1 MVSLQI
7 LFKNDELL
15 AVAKP
20 SGLPSQGTRDPRRPS
35 LDVVLRQQLSLEE
48 LYPVHRLD
56 VGTSGVM
63 LWALN
68 AEAARELSEGVQSRS
83 WTKVYWALV
92 TRQSPAS
99 PGSRP
104 KPASSAWP
112 ADLWRVE
119 NHLKLTRSSLRDSK
133 KSARKV
139 SLNLPTRSGG
149 QKAITDF
156 RCLLSSGRSALIE
169 ARPLTGR
176 THQIRTHLASSHMPI
191 LGDEAYGG
199 EPASRLMLHAYQLRW
214 PWRGQLMEIFAA
226 PPEEFQLEAEAR
238 GLDLNGKSC

>member
-35 LDVVLRQQLSLEE
+35 LDVVLKQQLSLQE

-68 AEAARELSEGVQSRS
+68 SEVARELSESLQSRS

-92 TRQSPAS
+92 TRQGTS
-99 PGSRP
+99 PGSHP
-104 KPASSAWP
+104 KNAPSNWP
-112 ADLWRVE
+112 TDLWRVE
-119 NHLKLTRSSLRDSK
+119 NHLKLKRSSLRDGQNGV
-133 KSARKV
+133 RKV
-139 SLNLPTRSGG
+139 HLNLPTRSGG
-149 QKAITDF
+149 QKAVTDF

-176 THQIRTHLASSHMPI
+176 THQIRTHLASSHTPI
-191 LGDEAYGG
+191 LGDDAYGG

-214 PWRGQLMEIFAA
+214 PWRGQLMEISVS
-226 PPEEFQLEAEAR
+226 PPHEFQIEAEAR
-238 GLDLNGKSC
+238 GLDLHGRSC